1 MADFVD
7 QEEADIEDLLVSNL
21 FVEIVN
27 STYEL
32 STKHELDVAKLANA
46 DQSTERQVKNTE
58 AYFRVLPEEIPMF
71 DHFRP
76 ASWLIS
82 NCHVLEV
89 EFNAALNSLDAAK
102 NAFNAIN
109 SLIAVS

>member
-7 QEEADIEDLLVSNL
+7 QEEADIEDLLDSNL

-32 STKHELDVAKLANA
+32 STKHELD
-46 DQSTERQVKNTE
+46 
-58 AYFRVLPEEIPMF
+58 
-71 DHFRP
+71 
-76 ASWLIS
+76 
-82 NCHVLEV
+82 
-89 EFNAALNSLDAAK
+89 AAK
-102 NAFNAIN
+102 NAFKAIN